1 MKLIEILVIFLFEE
15 KMSFLSFF
23 LNKLNV
29 LNAFILDVVKYSI
42 LEFLDISVTEIL
54 VSEFLL
60 GVCERYRTKEVFG
73 R

>member
-29 LNAFILDVVKYSI
+29 LNAFILDVVKLI
-42 LEFLDISVTEIL
+42 HIIIP
-54 VSEFLL
+54 
-60 GVCERYRTKEVFG
+60 
-73 R
+73 